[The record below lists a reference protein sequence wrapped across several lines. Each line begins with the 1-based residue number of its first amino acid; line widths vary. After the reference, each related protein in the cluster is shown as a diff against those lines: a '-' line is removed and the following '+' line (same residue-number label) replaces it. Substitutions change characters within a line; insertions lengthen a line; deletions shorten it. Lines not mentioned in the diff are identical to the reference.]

1 MGALLYD
8 GSGRLLGW
16 FALSMA
22 FGAAVYFLPPDPFPP
37 LWTAGA
43 GLCAALAF
51 TLLEATRRY
60 GRLFPQQAVLLVIL
74 AGLASGFSSG
84 ALRNAVTPIT
94 AIPVSLDRVMVEG
107 WVAGIDPRETGA
119 RVRLRVHAMSGVPAD
134 QTPTFVRMTQ
144 MRGDPPFP
152 GRFVRCYGALRPPP
166 GPGLAGDYDFA
177 RDAHFQRLG
186 GVGFVYGTCEP
197 GSLGPA
203 EGHEASLALASLRRR
218 VAERVYAASGPEAGG
233 FAAAL
238 VSGDR
243 SLMPEADREA
253 LRASGLA
260 HLLAI
265 SGLHL
270 GLVGGMVYLVMRRGL
285 AFWEWFALRVPVQ
298 KPAAAAAL
306 IVLACYF
313 VISGM
318 SVATQ
323 RAFLMAAVF
332 FGAILFDRAAL
343 TARSLALAMILIT
356 LFQPET
362 VVTPG
367 FQMSFAA
374 TGALIAMFRL
384 WNDRQRDMFT
394 AHSLTGRVRSGA
406 AAVIISSIVGSAA
419 TTPFALAHFDRVAP
433 LGLIANLVAMPLVSL
448 FVLPAAALSLVLWPF
463 GAADLGLAL
472 LGAALELILAVA
484 HWTASLNDQITLGT
498 GPPKPFDGSE
508 WLLAALAI
516 GILGIHEGRARILP
530 ALLIASSAAVWTAK
544 PAPLAWVDGSGWVA
558 ARLADGDHL
567 YWAGDGRAPL
577 KPLRFSDLEAETCPL
592 PCTLPLPAG
601 ELSVTRKA
609 GKGGLTASVRLG
621 TDASAEKYS
630 LQPRQTLTLTLRGG
644 TIRHHPN
651 RKWSPVS
658 DPSRNDE

>member
-1 MGALLYD
+1 MKAIAVQQPERPLLPTDDPESQGRPLRRNLLAVLLYD

-22 FGAAVYFLPPDPFPP
+22 FGAAVYFLSPDPFP
-37 LWTAGA
+37 ARMEVGA
-43 GLCAALAF
+43 GLCAALVL
-51 TLLEATRRY
+51 TLLEATRRF
-60 GRLFPQQAVLLVIL
+60 GHIFAQQAVLLVVL
-74 AGLASGFSSG
+74 AGLATGFTAG
-84 ALRNAVTPIT
+84 ALRNASTPVTALP
-94 AIPVSLDRVMVEG
+94 ASLDRIMVEG

-119 RVRLRVHAMSGVPAD
+119 RVRLRVHAMSGVPAA
-134 QTPTFVRMTQ
+134 QTPVFVRMTQ

-177 RDAHFQRLG
+177 RDAHFKALG
-186 GVGFVYGTCEP
+186 GVGFVFGSCEP

-203 EGHEASLALASLRRR
+203 DGHEASLALAALRRR
-218 VAERVYAASGPEAGG
+218 VAERVYVASGPEAGG

-270 GLVGGMVYLVMRRGL
+270 GLVGGMVYLLVRRSL
-285 AFWEWFALRVPVQ
+285 ALWEWFALRVPVQ

-343 TARSLALAMILIT
+343 TARSLAFAMILIT
-356 LFQPET
+356 LVQPET

-374 TGALIAMFRL
+374 TGALIAVFRL
-384 WNDRQRDMFT
+384 LERPPARQVCGARWAWPSSLWRGSRHHLLDRHQRRNDALCAGAFRQGCT
-394 AHSLTGRVRSGA
+394 AW
-406 AAVIISSIVGSAA
+406 
-419 TTPFALAHFDRVAP
+419 PDREP
-433 LGLIANLVAMPLVSL
+433 
-448 FVLPAAALSLVLWPF
+448 
-463 GAADLGLAL
+463 
-472 LGAALELILAVA
+472 
-484 HWTASLNDQITLGT
+484 HR
-498 GPPKPFDGSE
+498 
-508 WLLAALAI
+508 
-516 GILGIHEGRARILP
+516 H
-530 ALLIASSAAVWTAK
+530 
-544 PAPLAWVDGSGWVA
+544 A
-558 ARLADGDHL
+558 ARLAFR
-567 YWAGDGRAPL
+567 RARCSAHSHPL
-577 KPLRFSDLEAETCPL
+577 ASWCRRYRSR
-592 PCTLPLPAG
+592 PA
-601 ELSVTRKA
+601 
-609 GKGGLTASVRLG
+609 
-621 TDASAEKYS
+621 
-630 LQPRQTLTLTLRGG
+630 RQG
-644 TIRHHPN
+644 P
-651 RKWSPVS
+651 
-658 DPSRNDE
+658 